1 MTITVKNKPKS
12 LKPKTSPA
20 GQTSSKKSKKKKV
33 KRGIKKGR
41 SSSARRVA
49 AGRRIGCPGVG
60 MFKMKDLE
68 PAGYNPREIDPEA
81 LEGLTNSI
89 SRFGCVEPIVINT
102 RGRHNVIVGGNQ
114 RFKVLQDL
122 GVTECL
128 CVSISCSRA
137 DEKLLNLTLN
147 NPLIQG
153 DFIKKI
159 EDYIEQLRK
168 ELPNDKDFLSL
179 RIADLQN
186 ELGRF
191 PGKTG
196 LVPDDDIPRIP
207 RKVTTRHGDLWTLGN
222 HRLLC
227 GDSTKGHMVSRLMAG
242 SKADLFATD
251 PPYCVDYTGKNRP
264 GGGKNWSEQFREIE
278 ILDPKKFMKDYLSVG
293 LNTIKKKTA
302 IYLWYAD
309 WRRALVQEV
318 CAELKILVHQQIIWV
333 KPCVVFGFSFYPW
346 RHEPGLLMWK
356 RGDMPP
362 FKSKSKSIGTVWPV
376 GYNKTGDPT
385 SPEYYQD
392 VWELDYEG
400 KKRLGGLEHPTVKPV
415 ELFAIPMRVHT
426 STGDIC
432 YEPFCGSGSQIIAA
446 EKLDRRC
453 YAMESEPV
461 FVDVAV
467 ERWERWTGTKAKR
480 TRK

>member
-1 MTITVKNKPKS
+1 M
-12 LKPKTSPA
+12 
-20 GQTSSKKSKKKKV
+20 KSKKV
-33 KRGIKKGR
+33 KTKRRIKQSR
-41 SSSARRVA
+41 SSSARQA
-49 AGRRIGCPGVG
+49 AARRRIGCPGVG

-68 PAGYNPREIDPEA
+68 PAGYNPREIDEAA

-114 RFKVLQDL
+114 RYKVLLDL

-128 CVSISCSRA
+128 CVSISCSQA

-196 LVPDDDIPRIP
+196 RVPDDDIPRIP
-207 RKVTTRHGDLWTLGN
+207 KKATTRPGDLWVLGN

-227 GDSTKGHMVSRLMAG
+227 GDSTNGHMVSRLMAG
-242 SKADLFATD
+242 QKADLFATD
-251 PPYCVDYTGKNRP
+251 PPYGVEYTGLDRP
-264 GGGKNWSEQFREIE
+264 NANKKTNWSNQFRDIKAA
-278 ILDPKKFMKDYLSVG
+278 DVKKFLIAYYKIG
-293 LNTIKKKTA
+293 LRHAKKNTA
-302 IYLWYAD
+302 LYLWHAS
-309 WRRALVQEV
+309 RRLRLIEEA
-318 CAELKILVHQQIIWV
+318 CDELNILIHQQIIWV
-333 KPCVVFGFSFYPW
+333 KPCIVMGYSFYPW
-346 RHEPGLLMWK
+346 RHEPCLLMWK
-356 RGDMPP
+356 RGQMPP
-362 FKSKSKSIGTVWPV
+362 FRRKSKSIGTVWPV

-400 KKRLGGLEHPTVKPV
+400 KKRPGGLEHPTVKPV
-415 ELFAIPMRVHT
+415 EVFAIPMRVHT
-426 STGDIC
+426 STGGIC